1 MGFTSLLWHL
11 GLLLCFLAQEDVKE
25 QTYYHHSQGTN
36 LDSVVAVPTKE
47 ITTNEQSGS
56 KNYYD
61 GS

>member
-1 MGFTSLLWHL
+1 MSHLVMRLDL
-11 GLLLCFLAQEDVKE
+11 GLCFFAQEDVKE

-36 LDSVVAVPTKE
+36 LDSVVTVPTLE
-47 ITTNEQSGS
+47 IADDEQYCS

>member
-1 MGFTSLLWHL
+1 MSHLVMRLDL
-11 GLLLCFLAQEDVKE
+11 GLCFFAQEDVEE

-47 ITTNEQSGS
+47 ITTNEQSSS